1 MSAVSDA
8 ARRAAEARRKA
19 AEEARR
25 KAAEEARK
33 KAAEAAKK
41 AAEAVKK
48 AASSANKSVSQKTAA
63 ALSKQAGNKPMASGV
78 RQVFG
83 RDEVSKGLGRALRD
97 KAATSLASAAQ
108 LPTLESKSPSFK
120 LSDLLSGKVNP
131 ATTAATSLRT
141 EVLGDGN
148 ANCLEKAVKLAKP
161 GDHVV
166 LLTDK
171 QDPVGHAV
179 VQRADGSVVDPNRP
193 DEPYRNLREFQREN
207 PRYGSPAS
215 ISDTMAEKLLRTP
228 PGKARDALI
237 TEAGLDGLASR
248 RVADPAHV
256 VADYQ
261 QRATEGATDVQR
273 TYDQALASGKTEAE
287 AAHAAAQRLE
297 ELSRSSSDPEFVRR
311 LSEAAAPTIERIANT
326 AGEAARDDLDR
337 DKDLMKDTIGL
348 LAQVGDRGGSE
359 VIAGKLAKA
368 LPDDTELEEIDDALF
383 EHMEAG
389 GQTDLSRALHDALRT
404 EGKTEAA
411 LGLADNEH
419 GDDLELLVI
428 REAQAELDGGASA
441 QSVMDR
447 YGDYLTSHVAETV
460 ARTESEDSAAAMDL
474 LATLSERGGES
485 VTNDIARQLAEKV
498 PDQSNLQKL
507 DDKLHEF
514 AEDGRAI
521 ALSTALV
528 SELSRLGKTEAVSE
542 LSDVVLEGL
551 GHVQGSYE
559 SAREA
564 REKADQE
571 MQAMLSEFS
580 GLLTPE
586 QQSQFIANYRE
597 EHKDVYDA
605 EVAAA
610 EKLDDYLEVNGPAL
624 DALAV
629 ADPGRADEVI
639 GAYEQLAKSPLPARA
654 LEWAARTMQ
663 DGSPTRA
670 AFEAHAQDII
680 EKVVEPGMPGA
691 MTQYQAEANG
701 DQQSAMDRF
710 EELFNQFKTAKGLV
724 EAPGNFAEAISDG
737 QAYIDAMRK
746 AADGDPADL
755 QRILSDRNKLQGLSG
770 LNSSIAAAGLVF
782 AVANLPGSS
791 GFDLVQNIGNIGEAG
806 LDLAARAIGSLE
818 SSGRLA
824 SSSRLVAGA
833 QFLKT
838 NILPGLG
845 VALSALSTIDA
856 AGDFFREGGGRNA
869 ARAISSALTLVGG
882 AMTLFPATAPFGV
895 ALTIAA
901 TVGGFI
907 VDQIFGADERQK
919 FDEEQQRLLEPIL
932 TDAFGDNERVRE
944 AARQIAFGDLNM
956 NEMLETSGMTAAQFV
971 DLMGSVPF
979 ANDRTY
985 PRLVEMMADQ
995 GITGAEL
1002 LATLKKIEDAGMSE
1016 YVTFEYL
1023 NRQSFQTG
1031 MTPEQIRED
1040 NRFFLEM
1047 MMEQV
1052 G

>member
-41 AAEAVKK
+41 AAEAIKK
-48 AASSANKSVSQKTAA
+48 AASSANKSVSQKAA
-63 ALSKQAGNKPMASGV
+63 TALSKQAGSKPMASGV

-83 RDEVSKGLGRALRD
+83 RDEVSKGLGRALRE

-108 LPTLESKSPSFK
+108 LPTLESKSPSFR
-120 LSDLLSGKVNP
+120 LSDLLRGGKP
-131 ATTAATSLRT
+131 TTAASSLRT

-148 ANCLEKAVKLAKP
+148 ANCLENAVKLAKP
-161 GDHVV
+161 GDNVV
-166 LLTDK
+166 LLTDR

-193 DEPYRNLREFQREN
+193 DATYRNLREFQREN
-207 PRYGSPAS
+207 PRYGNPATV
-215 ISDTMAEKLLRTP
+215 SDTVAEKLLRTP
-228 PGKARDALI
+228 PGKDRDALI
-237 TEAGLDGLASR
+237 HEAGLDGVASR
-248 RVADPAHV
+248 NVADPPSV
-256 VADYQ
+256 VADSQ
-261 QRATEGATDVQR
+261 RRATEGAADVQR
-273 TYDQALASGKTEAE
+273 TYDSAIASGKTEAE

-297 ELSRSSSDPEFVRR
+297 ELSRSSNDPEFVRR
-311 LSEAAAPTIERIANT
+311 LTEAAAPTIERIANT
-326 AGEAARDDLDR
+326 AGQAASNDLDR
-337 DKDLMKDTIGL
+337 DKDLMKDTMRL
-348 LAQVGDRGGSE
+348 LAQVGDRGGAD
-359 VIAGKLAKA
+359 VIAEKLAKA
-368 LPDDTELEEIDDALF
+368 LPDDTQLQEIDDALF
-383 EHMEAG
+383 EHMKG
-389 GQTDLSRALHDALRT
+389 GGETDLARALHDALRA

-428 REAQAELDGGASA
+428 REAQAELDGGASPE
-441 QSVMDR
+441 SVMNR
-447 YGDYLTSHVAETV
+447 YGDYLTTHVAETV

-485 VTNDIARQLAEKV
+485 VTNEIAHQLAEKV

-521 ALSTALV
+521 DLSTALV

-551 GHVQGSYE
+551 GHVQGGYE
-559 SAREA
+559 DAREA

-580 GLLTPE
+580 GILTPE
-586 QQSQFIANYRE
+586 QQSQFIDNYRA
-597 EHKDVYDA
+597 EHKDIYDA

-610 EKLDDYLEVNGPAL
+610 EKLDEYLEANGPAL
-624 DALAV
+624 DAVAV

-691 MTQYQAEANG
+691 MSQYQAEANG
-701 DQQSAMDRF
+701 DQKSAMDRF
-710 EELFNQFKTAKGLV
+710 EALFDQFKTAKGLI
-724 EAPGNFAEAISDG
+724 EAPGDFGQAIQDG

-755 QRILSDRNKLQGLSG
+755 KRILADRNKLQGLSG

-782 AVANLPGSS
+782 AVTNLPGQQ
-791 GFDLVQNIGNIGEAG
+791 GFDLVQSVGNIGEAG

-824 SSSRLVAGA
+824 SSSRLVTSAA
-833 QFLKT
+833 FLQSK
-838 NILPGLG
+838 ILPGLG

-882 AMTLFPATAPFGV
+882 VMTLFPATAPFGV

-901 TVGGFI
+901 SVGGWI
-907 VDQIFGADERQK
+907 ADQIFGADERK
-919 FDEEQQRLLEPIL
+919 RFDEMQQKLLEPIL
-932 TDAFGDNERVRE
+932 TDAFGDDDRVRE

-956 NEMLETSGMTAAQFV
+956 NEMFEKSGMTPAQFV

-979 ANDRTY
+979 SNDRLF
-985 PRLVEMMADQ
+985 PQVVEMLAGQ

-1002 LATLKKIEDAGMSE
+1002 LDTLKKLEAEDLVQTMTLE
-1016 YVTFEYL
+1016 YVMNKGNRYMFTDEQ
-1023 NRQSFQTG
+1023 NRQADEIFLQQYLD
-1031 MTPEQIRED
+1031 EIR
-1040 NRFFLEM
+1040 
-1047 MMEQV
+1047 
-1052 G
+1052 